1 MIVYQ
6 ATGISHSW
14 APDATKHGV
23 SALGP
28 TPQAAC
34 RQAGDVASEAFPD
47 DNNFYILRIKE
58 VVVSEGDYDRGAIA

>member
-1 MIVYQ
+1 VIVYQ

-28 TPQAAC
+28 TPRAAC
-34 RQAGDVASEAFPD
+34 EQARYVASEAFSNED
-47 DNNFYILRIKE
+47 TFFILNVKE
-58 VVVSEGDYDRGAIA
+58 VVVPEADYDRGQP